1 MKNVLIIAC
10 AALMQAACSNNEVWA
25 SSDSPLSGEMA
36 AESSASSPPS
46 LIIINEGKAVEVRR
60 AVALAREEDTLISMR
75 VVRDSY
81 RRLPHGAHLDLFV
94 YGQDNRLLESKT
106 ELLRSH
112 QFHVR
117 PNGSFLPANINTSIG
132 SNRED
137 ITVVEIAVHSEKHT
151 DHSIAL
157 NDYEKD

>member
-10 AALMQAACSNNEVWA
+10 AALMQAACTNNEVWA
-25 SSDSPLSGEMA
+25 SSDSPLAGEMGV
-36 AESSASSPPS
+36 ESPASSRPS
-46 LIIINEGKAVEVRR
+46 LILKNEGTVVEVRR
-60 AVALAREEDTLISMR
+60 AVAIAREEDTLISMR

-81 RRLPHGAHLDLFV
+81 RRLPHGAHLDLLV
-94 YGQDNRLLESKT
+94 YGQDNRLIESKT

-112 QFHVR
+112 QFNVS

-132 SNRED
+132 SHRED
-137 ITVVEIAVHSEKHT
+137 ITVVEITVHSEKHT

-157 NDYEKD
+157 DDHEKD